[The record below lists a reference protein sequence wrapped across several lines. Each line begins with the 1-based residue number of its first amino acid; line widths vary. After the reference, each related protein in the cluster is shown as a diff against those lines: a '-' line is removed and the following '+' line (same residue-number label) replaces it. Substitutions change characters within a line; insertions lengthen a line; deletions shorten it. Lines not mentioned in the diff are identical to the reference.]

1 MRLDDVQELAALMSR
16 LSVNELEYVSPQGAS
31 VRLSRGLSAGAA
43 LPAATPASVPASMPA
58 MVPGAAVAVP
68 AGMGGIFHRRP
79 APGEPPFVSPG
90 DVVQEGQTLGL
101 MEAMKMLLPVEAPA
115 AGVIAGIHVED
126 GQAVQPTTLLMDI
139 VPEER
144 G

>member
-58 MVPGAAVAVP
+58 MVPGA
-68 AGMGGIFHRRP
+68 GRR
-79 APGEPPFVSPG
+79 
-90 DVVQEGQTLGL
+90 
-101 MEAMKMLLPVEAPA
+101 
-115 AGVIAGIHVED
+115 
-126 GQAVQPTTLLMDI
+126 
-139 VPEER
+139 
-144 G
+144 

>member
-43 LPAATPASVPASMPA
+43 LPAATPASVPA

-126 GQAVQPTTLLMDI
+126 GQAVHPTTLLMDI

>member
-43 LPAATPASVPASMPA
+43 LPAATPASVPA

>member
-43 LPAATPASVPASMPA
+43 LPAAAPASVPAMA
-58 MVPGAAVAVP
+58 PGAAVAVP